1 MFMAIRTH
9 ESESIADPN
18 GVNDTNAAAA
28 TNDDKYRLT
37 HAAETDSKPRKRCFA
52 ANAQGLVGAKQS
64 RPCVLDQR

>member
-28 TNDDKYRLT
+28 TNDDKYRRG
-37 HAAETDSKPRKRCFA
+37 ACSRD
-52 ANAQGLVGAKQS
+52 GL
-64 RPCVLDQR
+64 

>member
-1 MFMAIRTH
+1 MASMIPMQQQQRTT
-9 ESESIADPN
+9 
-18 GVNDTNAAAA
+18 TNTDVA
-28 TNDDKYRLT
+28 